1 VSERSPLP
9 FTRATEARTTRAT
22 KAFTRA
28 TEALTTCATKAFTC
42 ATKALTTRA
51 TQALSA
57 TQAFTR
63 ATQALSATQAFTR
76 AAQALSATQAFIR
89 ATQALSATQAFTRAT
104 QALSATQAFIRATQ
118 ALSATQAFTRA
129 LLAHTT
135 RALLAH
141 TTRALLAHTTRA
153 LLAAHTTRTLHR
165 GLNGMAAI
173 TLVLKAVGPWIPSQ
187 GCVRVTWCAHALTQS
202 ASLISTSL
210 FLSRVSARDRRGRLV
225 RSCRR
230 TPGHSGSSQSRV
242 QSATP
247 CAARIRCGCVVSWHA
262 TAAAESDRAMRLLV
276 PSGCGGGAS
285 ARVLAVLLPKSSWVF
300 GGWRHDAIGH
310 SDTLLQPC
318 SWSRHV
324 CKPAQQLCVCL
335 CSSHRAVPARRYKQ

>member
-1 VSERSPLP
+1 MALP
-9 FTRATEARTTRAT
+9 SHAGG
-22 KAFTRA
+22 
-28 TEALTTCATKAFTC
+28 AL
-42 ATKALTTRA
+42 
-51 TQALSA
+51 
-57 TQAFTR
+57 
-63 ATQALSATQAFTR
+63 
-76 AAQALSATQAFIR
+76 
-89 ATQALSATQAFTRAT
+89 
-104 QALSATQAFIRATQ
+104 
-118 ALSATQAFTRA
+118 
-129 LLAHTT
+129 
-135 RALLAH
+135 
-141 TTRALLAHTTRA
+141 
-153 LLAAHTTRTLHR
+153 
-165 GLNGMAAI
+165 
-173 TLVLKAVGPWIPSQ
+173 Q

-300 GGWRHDAIGH
+300 GGLRHDTIGH

-335 CSSHRAVPARRYKQ
+335 CSSHRAVPARRYKLNEVDVAVALQLATAMRHQADFGHAGGSCWWVVLVGRQHCAHCAKLDRRPTTCVWCGGVWCARNRSCSPGLAPPTACDQLQSCQGSARALRRDCEVR